1 MDSFKATDIS
11 FPLDIQRLTFEDRRP
26 SYLEMILHIKW
37 RRKTS
42 SNQSRLNRTKL
53 TIPRLPIYGSEPR
66 ILAVAKKAAAPPY
79 HIHLEY
85 SIENPTNYFLT
96 FNLVMEA
103 NEAFAFSGSKQSALQ
118 LAPLSKVDI
127 RYHIWPFVRNA
138 WIRPVL
144 RVEDRYF
151 NKTLACIPAGPRG
164 TMAMDKEKGV
174 GVWVG
179 GWDEGGNEDS
189 ESKER
194 NPKVDGKGQAG

>member
-1 MDSFKATDIS
+1 MDTFKAAELS
-11 FPLDIQRLTFEDRRP
+11 FPLDIQRLSFEDRRP
-26 SYLEMILHIKW
+26 SFLETILYIKW
-37 RRKTS
+37 RRKASLDQDT
-42 SNQSRLNRTKL
+42 LNTTKIA
-53 TIPRLPIYGSEPR
+53 IPRLPIYGSEPR
-66 ILAVAKKAAAPPY
+66 VLAVAKKAPKPPF
-79 HIHLEY
+79 HIHLKY
-85 SIENPTNYFLT
+85 SVENPTNYFLT

-103 NEAFAFSGSKQSALQ
+103 NEAFAFSGPKQSALQ

-151 NKTLACIPAGPRG
+151 NKTLACIPAGARG

-179 GWDEGGNEDS
+179 GWDEGGCEEGDR
-189 ESKER
+189 KEQDQER
-194 NPKVDGKGQAG
+194 Q